1 MKEDKCIKEKWTCL
15 NNKISKALKI
25 LGIIG
30 IVLVVISLIVAFFGI
45 LLRTNYVNLF
55 YAGISLLIF
64 VLPAYF
70 AVFLLIF
77 AIAVIIEEKSK
88 KQVDKSN
95 QK

>member
-15 NNKISKALKI
+15 NNKMSKALKI

-30 IVLVVISLIVAFFGI
+30 IVLVGISLVAAFWGFLI
-45 LLRTNYVNLF
+45 SSENLF

>member
-1 MKEDKCIKEKWTCL
+1 MKEDKCIKEKWIHM
-15 NNKISKALKI
+15 NNKMNKVLKI
-25 LGIIG
+25 FGVIG
-30 IVLVVISLIVAFFGI
+30 IVLVGISLVVA
-45 LLRTNYVNLF
+45 LLGFLMSSENLF

>member
-1 MKEDKCIKEKWTCL
+1 MKEDKYIKEKWTCL
-15 NNKISKALKI
+15 NNKMSKALKI

-30 IVLVVISLIVAFFGI
+30 IVLVVISLIAAFLGF
-45 LLRTNYVNLF
+45 LMSSENLF
-55 YAGISLLIF
+55 YTGISLLIF